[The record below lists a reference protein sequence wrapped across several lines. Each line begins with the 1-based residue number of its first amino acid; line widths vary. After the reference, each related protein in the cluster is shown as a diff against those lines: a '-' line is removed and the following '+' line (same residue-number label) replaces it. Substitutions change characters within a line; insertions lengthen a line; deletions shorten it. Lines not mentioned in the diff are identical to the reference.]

1 MTKSKLKNRQ
11 LIYVVLRVA
20 EGTGQSVVLD
30 SFATL
35 EACENKCGEH
45 SQLFKDKNVE
55 GYIFQAVTSFF
66 YDE

>member
-1 MTKSKLKNRQ
+1 MKSNLKNRQ
-11 LIYVVLRVA
+11 IIYVVVRVA

-35 EACENKCGEH
+35 ESCENKCGEY

-55 GYIFQAVTSFF
+55 GFVFQPQTSAF
-66 YDE
+66 YDY